1 MVSNTSKLNIV
12 NISGKTKN
20 APTSSKGD
28 RTIAEATAFALPNNS
43 CSYKP
48 LSISATGAV
57 GIVRGFMY
65 DKYGDFVL
73 LRLTRNRVR
82 LWRNRWQD
90 AAILL
95 KQAESEGMDDEGL
108 RRKIILVLM
117 DEQRQGNPGKFS
129 LEEIVQIVALACE
142 LPATSELPVTHWTPT
157 ELARIAVKR
166 GILTEISPRSVGRF
180 LKSSDVKTTLKS
192 LLVKCKYQKPRNI

>member
-1 MVSNTSKLNIV
+1 MPQPVARAIVLSHKQQHLLSQITHAHTNPYRLVQRAQLVLYAASCMTNTE
-12 NISGKTKN
+12 IS
-20 APTSSKGD
+20 
-28 RTIAEATAFALPNNS
+28 L
-43 CSYKP
+43 
-48 LSISATGAV
+48 
-57 GIVRGFMY
+57 
-65 DKYGDFVL
+65 L

-95 KQAESEGMDDEGL
+95 NQAESEGMDDEGL

-142 LPATSELPVTHWTPT
+142 LPATSELPVTHWTPR
-157 ELARIAVKR
+157 ELAQIAVKR
-166 GILTEISPRSVGRF
+166 GIVKEISPRTVGRF
-180 LKSSDVKTTLKS
+180 LKSSDVKTTSKS
-192 LLVKCKYQKPRNI
+192 LLAQRKP